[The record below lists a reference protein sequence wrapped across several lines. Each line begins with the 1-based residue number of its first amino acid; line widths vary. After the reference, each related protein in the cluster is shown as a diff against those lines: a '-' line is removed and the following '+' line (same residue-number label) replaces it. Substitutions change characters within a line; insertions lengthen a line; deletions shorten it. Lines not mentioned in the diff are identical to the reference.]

1 MMQVITDMNIQ
12 YEDKELLVVYKPAG
26 LATQSARVTSPDLV
40 SSVTRHLKGAPV
52 YVVHRLDQPVEG
64 LLVLAKTKQAA
75 AGLSKQLQ
83 AGTLNKQYYALV
95 YRGAEELPKEEIL
108 ADYLWK
114 NPQTQK
120 AEIVAQASGKGKQ
133 AKLHYR
139 VMTGKD
145 DIALLDVRIETGRF
159 HQIRAQLSH
168 MGYPIVGD
176 QKYGDR
182 ETNIYFRQTYKLRN
196 QLLHCGEVKFTNVT
210 GGLDYLTGKIFS
222 AFKPDMYKKIEKD
235 LFE

>member
-95 YRGAEELPKEEIL
+95 YRGAEELPKEGIL

-120 AEIVAQASGKGKQ
+120 AEIVAQASDKGKQ

-139 VMTGKD
+139 IMTGKD

-159 HQIRAQLSH
+159 HQIRAQLAH
-168 MGYPIVGD
+168 AGFPILGD
-176 QKYGDR
+176 QKYG
-182 ETNIYFRQTYKLRN
+182 TQTSMERSEELGIKNVSLFAYELT
-196 QLLHCGEVKFTNVT
+196 FTHPK
-210 GGLDYLTGKIFS
+210 TGKQMEFQAKTQNPAIS
-222 AFKPDMYKKIEKD
+222 HLLTTMN
-235 LFE
+235 

>member
-1 MMQVITDMNIQ
+1 MMQAITDMNIQ

-159 HQIRAQLSH
+159 HQIRAQLAH
-168 MGYPIVGD
+168 AGFPILGD
-176 QKYGDR
+176 QKYG
-182 ETNIYFRQTYKLRN
+182 TQTSMERSEELGIKNVSLFAYALT
-196 QLLHCGEVKFTNVT
+196 FTHPK
-210 GGLDYLTGKIFS
+210 TGKQMEFQAKTQNLAIS
-222 AFKPDMYKKIEKD
+222 HLLTTMN
-235 LFE
+235 

>member
-1 MMQVITDMNIQ
+1 MMQAITDMNIQ

-159 HQIRAQLSH
+159 HQIRAQLAH
-168 MGYPIVGD
+168 AGFPILGD
-176 QKYGDR
+176 QKYG
-182 ETNIYFRQTYKLRN
+182 TQTSMERSEELGIKNVSLFAYALT
-196 QLLHCGEVKFTNVT
+196 FTHPK
-210 GGLDYLTGKIFS
+210 TGKQMEFQAKTQNPAI
-222 AFKPDMYKKIEKD
+222 AIY
-235 LFE
+235 

>member
-1 MMQVITDMNIQ
+1 MMQAITDMNIQ
-12 YEDKELLVVYKPAG
+12 YEDQELLVVYKPAG
-26 LATQSARVTSPDLV
+26 LAAQSARVTSPDLV

-95 YRGAEELPKEEIL
+95 YRGAEELPKEGTL
-108 ADYLWK
+108 ADHLWK

-139 VMTGKD
+139 VMTGKE

-159 HQIRAQLSH
+159 HQIRAQLAH
-168 MGYPIVGD
+168 AGFPILGD
-176 QKYGDR
+176 QKYG
-182 ETNIYFRQTYKLRN
+182 TQTSMERSKELGIKNVSLFAYALT
-196 QLLHCGEVKFTNVT
+196 FTHPK
-210 GGLDYLTGKIFS
+210 TGKHMEFQAKTQNPAIS
-222 AFKPDMYKKIEKD
+222 HLLTTMN
-235 LFE
+235 

>member
-1 MMQVITDMNIQ
+1 MMQAITDMNIQ
-12 YEDKELLVVYKPAG
+12 YEDQELLVVYKPAG

-159 HQIRAQLSH
+159 HQIRAQLAH
-168 MGYPIVGD
+168 AGFPILGD
-176 QKYGDR
+176 QKYG
-182 ETNIYFRQTYKLRN
+182 TQTSMERSEELGIKNVSLFAYALT
-196 QLLHCGEVKFTNVT
+196 FTHPK
-210 GGLDYLTGKIFS
+210 TGKQMEFQAKTQNLAIS
-222 AFKPDMYKKIEKD
+222 HLLTTMN
-235 LFE
+235 

>member
-1 MMQVITDMNIQ
+1 MMQAITDMNIQ

-40 SSVTRHLKGAPV
+40 SFVTRHLKGAPV

-95 YRGAEELPKEEIL
+95 YRGAEELPKEGIL

-145 DIALLDVRIETGRF
+145 DIALLDIRIETGRF
-159 HQIRAQLSH
+159 HQIRAQLAH
-168 MGYPIVGD
+168 AGFPILGD
-176 QKYGDR
+176 QKYGTQMSMER
-182 ETNIYFRQTYKLRN
+182 SEELGIKNVSLFAYVLT
-196 QLLHCGEVKFTNVT
+196 FTHPK
-210 GGLDYLTGKIFS
+210 TGKQMEFQAKTQNPAIS
-222 AFKPDMYKKIEKD
+222 HLLTTMN
-235 LFE
+235 

>member
-1 MMQVITDMNIQ
+1 MMQAITDMNIQ
-12 YEDKELLVVYKPAG
+12 YEDKELLVVYKLAG

-95 YRGAEELPKEEIL
+95 YRGAEELPKEGIL

-159 HQIRAQLSH
+159 HQIRAQLAH
-168 MGYPIVGD
+168 AGFPILGD
-176 QKYGDR
+176 LKYG
-182 ETNIYFRQTYKLRN
+182 TQTSMERSEELGIKNVSLFAYALT
-196 QLLHCGEVKFTNVT
+196 FTHPK
-210 GGLDYLTGKIFS
+210 TGKQMEFQAKTQNPAIS
-222 AFKPDMYKKIEKD
+222 HLLTTMN
-235 LFE
+235 

>member
-95 YRGAEELPKEEIL
+95 YRGAEELPKEGIL

-133 AKLHYR
+133 AKLHYC
-139 VMTGKD
+139 VMMGKD

-159 HQIRAQLSH
+159 HQIRAQLAH
-168 MGYPIVGD
+168 AGFPILGD
-176 QKYGDR
+176 QKYG
-182 ETNIYFRQTYKLRN
+182 TQTSMERSEELGIKNVSLFAYALT
-196 QLLHCGEVKFTNVT
+196 FTHPK
-210 GGLDYLTGKIFS
+210 TGKQMEFQAKTQNPAIS
-222 AFKPDMYKKIEKD
+222 HLLTTMN
-235 LFE
+235 

>member
-95 YRGAEELPKEEIL
+95 YRRAEELPKEEIL

-159 HQIRAQLSH
+159 HQIRAQLAH
-168 MGYPIVGD
+168 AGFPILGD
-176 QKYGDR
+176 QKYG
-182 ETNIYFRQTYKLRN
+182 TQTSMERSEELGIKNVSLFAYALT
-196 QLLHCGEVKFTNVT
+196 FTHPK
-210 GGLDYLTGKIFS
+210 TGKQMEFQAKTQNPAIS
-222 AFKPDMYKKIEKD
+222 HLLTTMN
-235 LFE
+235 

>member
-159 HQIRAQLSH
+159 HQIRAQLAH
-168 MGYPIVGD
+168 AGFPILGD
-176 QKYGDR
+176 QKYG
-182 ETNIYFRQTYKLRN
+182 TQTSMERSEELGIK
-196 QLLHCGEVKFTNVT
+196 NV
-210 GGLDYLTGKIFS
+210 S
-222 AFKPDMYKKIEKD
+222 
-235 LFE
+235 LFALSLIHI

>member
-95 YRGAEELPKEEIL
+95 YRGAEELPKEGIL

-114 NPQTQK
+114 NPQTQQ

-159 HQIRAQLSH
+159 HQIRAQLAH
-168 MGYPIVGD
+168 AGFPILGD
-176 QKYGDR
+176 LKYG
-182 ETNIYFRQTYKLRN
+182 TQTSMERSEELGIKNVSLFAYALT
-196 QLLHCGEVKFTNVT
+196 FTHPK
-210 GGLDYLTGKIFS
+210 TGKQMEFQAKTQNPAIS
-222 AFKPDMYKKIEKD
+222 HLLTTMN
-235 LFE
+235 

>member
-1 MMQVITDMNIQ
+1 MMQAITDMNIQ
-12 YEDKELLVVYKPAG
+12 YEDQELLVVYKPAG

-95 YRGAEELPKEEIL
+95 YRGAEELPKEGIL
-108 ADYLWK
+108 ADHLWK

-120 AEIVAQASGKGKQ
+120 AEIVTQASGKGKQ
-133 AKLHYR
+133 AKLQYR
-139 VMTGKD
+139 VLARKD

-159 HQIRAQLSH
+159 HQIRAQLAH
-168 MGYPIVGD
+168 AGFPILGD
-176 QKYGDR
+176 QKYG
-182 ETNIYFRQTYKLRN
+182 TQTSMERSKELGIKNVSLFAYALT
-196 QLLHCGEVKFTNVT
+196 FTHPK
-210 GGLDYLTGKIFS
+210 TGKHMEFQAKTQNPAIS
-222 AFKPDMYKKIEKD
+222 HLLTTMN
-235 LFE
+235 

>member
-1 MMQVITDMNIQ
+1 MMQAITDMNIQ
-12 YEDKELLVVYKPAG
+12 YEDKELLVVYTPAG

-95 YRGAEELPKEEIL
+95 YRGAEELPKELIL
-108 ADYLWK
+108 AYYLWK

-133 AKLHYR
+133 AKLHYS

-159 HQIRAQLSH
+159 HQIRAQLAH
-168 MGYPIVGD
+168 ARFPILGD
-176 QKYGDR
+176 QKYG
-182 ETNIYFRQTYKLRN
+182 TQTSMERSEELGIKNVSLFAYALT
-196 QLLHCGEVKFTNVT
+196 FTHPK
-210 GGLDYLTGKIFS
+210 TGKQMEFQAKTQNPAIS
-222 AFKPDMYKKIEKD
+222 HLLTTMN
-235 LFE
+235 

>member
-52 YVVHRLDQPVEG
+52 YVVHRLDQPVRG
-64 LLVLAKTKQAA
+64 VMVFAKTKQAA

-95 YRGAEELPKEEIL
+95 YRGAEELPKEGIL

-159 HQIRAQLSH
+159 HQIRAQLAH
-168 MGYPIVGD
+168 AGFPILGD
-176 QKYGDR
+176 QKYG
-182 ETNIYFRQTYKLRN
+182 TQTSMERSEELGIKNVSLFAYALT
-196 QLLHCGEVKFTNVT
+196 FTHPK
-210 GGLDYLTGKIFS
+210 TGKQMEFQAKTQNLAIS
-222 AFKPDMYKKIEKD
+222 HLLTTMN
-235 LFE
+235 

>member
-1 MMQVITDMNIQ
+1 MMQAITDMNIQ

-83 AGTLNKQYYALV
+83 AGTLNKQYCALV
-95 YRGAEELPKEEIL
+95 YRGAEELPKEGIL
-108 ADYLWK
+108 ADHLWK

-133 AKLHYR
+133 AKLRYR
-139 VMTGKD
+139 VLVRKD
-145 DIALLDVRIETGRF
+145 DTALLDVRIETGRF
-159 HQIRAQLSH
+159 HQIRAQLAH
-168 MGYPIVGD
+168 AGFPILGD
-176 QKYGDR
+176 QKYGTQR
-182 ETNIYFRQTYKLRN
+182 SMERSKELGIKNVSLFAYALT
-196 QLLHCGEVKFTNVT
+196 FTHPK
-210 GGLDYLTGKIFS
+210 TGKQMEFQAKTQNPAIS
-222 AFKPDMYKKIEKD
+222 HLLTTMN
-235 LFE
+235 

>member
-159 HQIRAQLSH
+159 HQIRAQLAH
-168 MGYPIVGD
+168 AGFPILGD
-176 QKYGDR
+176 QKYG
-182 ETNIYFRQTYKLRN
+182 TQTSMERSEELGIKNVSLFAYALT
-196 QLLHCGEVKFTNVT
+196 FTHPK
-210 GGLDYLTGKIFS
+210 TGKQMEFHAKTQNPAIS
-222 AFKPDMYKKIEKD
+222 HLLTTMN
-235 LFE
+235 

>member
-1 MMQVITDMNIQ
+1 MMQAITDMNIQ

-159 HQIRAQLSH
+159 HQIWAQLAH
-168 MGYPIVGD
+168 AGFPILGD
-176 QKYGDR
+176 QKYG
-182 ETNIYFRQTYKLRN
+182 TQTSMERSEELGIKNVSLFAYALT
-196 QLLHCGEVKFTNVT
+196 FTHPK
-210 GGLDYLTGKIFS
+210 TGKQMEFQAKTQNPAIS
-222 AFKPDMYKKIEKD
+222 HLLTTMN
-235 LFE
+235 

>member
-1 MMQVITDMNIQ
+1 MMQAITDMNIQ

-95 YRGAEELPKEEIL
+95 YRGAEELPKEGIL

-159 HQIRAQLSH
+159 HQIRAQLAH
-168 MGYPIVGD
+168 AGFPILGD
-176 QKYGDR
+176 QKYG
-182 ETNIYFRQTYKLRN
+182 TQTSMERSEELGIKNVSLFAYVLT
-196 QLLHCGEVKFTNVT
+196 FTHPK
-210 GGLDYLTGKIFS
+210 TGKQMEFQAKTQNLAIS
-222 AFKPDMYKKIEKD
+222 HLLTTMN
-235 LFE
+235 

>member
-26 LATQSARVTSPDLV
+26 LATQSARVTSPDLA

-95 YRGAEELPKEEIL
+95 YRGAEELPKEGIL

-159 HQIRAQLSH
+159 HQIRAQLAH
-168 MGYPIVGD
+168 AGFPILGD
-176 QKYGDR
+176 QKYG
-182 ETNIYFRQTYKLRN
+182 TQTSMERSEELGIKNVSLFAYALTFTHPKIGKQMEFQAKTQN
-196 QLLHCGEVKFTNVT
+196 PAISHLLTTMN
-210 GGLDYLTGKIFS
+210 
-222 AFKPDMYKKIEKD
+222 
-235 LFE
+235 

>member
-1 MMQVITDMNIQ
+1 MMQAITDMNIQ

-95 YRGAEELPKEEIL
+95 YRGAEELPKEGIL

-159 HQIRAQLSH
+159 HQIRAQLAH
-168 MGYPIVGD
+168 AGFPILGD
-176 QKYGDR
+176 QKYGTQTSMER
-182 ETNIYFRQTYKLRN
+182 SEELGIKNVSLFAYALTFTHPKPGNKWNFRQKR
-196 QLLHCGEVKFTNVT
+196 
-210 GGLDYLTGKIFS
+210 KIRRS
-222 AFKPDMYKKIEKD
+222 AIY
-235 LFE
+235 

>member
-1 MMQVITDMNIQ
+1 MMQAITDMNIQ
-12 YEDKELLVVYKPAG
+12 YEDKELLVIYKPAG

-40 SSVTRHLKGAPV
+40 SSVMRHLKGAPV

-159 HQIRAQLSH
+159 HQIRAQLAH
-168 MGYPIVGD
+168 AGFPILGD
-176 QKYGDR
+176 QKYG
-182 ETNIYFRQTYKLRN
+182 TQTSMERSEEL
-196 QLLHCGEVKFTNVT
+196 G
-210 GGLDYLTGKIFS
+210 I
-222 AFKPDMYKKIEKD
+222 
-235 LFE
+235 

>member
-95 YRGAEELPKEEIL
+95 YRGAEEIPKEEIL

-159 HQIRAQLSH
+159 HQIRAQLAH
-168 MGYPIVGD
+168 AGFPILGD
-176 QKYGDR
+176 QKYG
-182 ETNIYFRQTYKLRN
+182 TQTSMERSEELGIKNVSLFAYALT
-196 QLLHCGEVKFTNVT
+196 FTHPK
-210 GGLDYLTGKIFS
+210 TGKQMEFQAKTQNPAIS
-222 AFKPDMYKKIEKD
+222 HLLTTMN
-235 LFE
+235 

>member
-64 LLVLAKTKQAA
+64 LLVLAKIKQAA

-95 YRGAEELPKEEIL
+95 YRGAEELPKEGIL

-159 HQIRAQLSH
+159 HQIRAQLAH
-168 MGYPIVGD
+168 AGFPILGD
-176 QKYGDR
+176 QKYG
-182 ETNIYFRQTYKLRN
+182 TQTSMERSEELGIKNVSLFAYALT
-196 QLLHCGEVKFTNVT
+196 FTHPK
-210 GGLDYLTGKIFS
+210 TGKQMEFQAKTQNLAIS
-222 AFKPDMYKKIEKD
+222 HLLTTMN
-235 LFE
+235 

>member
-1 MMQVITDMNIQ
+1 MMQAITDMNIQ

-83 AGTLNKQYYALV
+83 AGTLNKQYCALV
-95 YRGAEELPKEEIL
+95 YRGAEELPKEGIL

-145 DIALLDVRIETGRF
+145 DIALLDVRIESGRF
-159 HQIRAQLSH
+159 HQIRAQLAH
-168 MGYPIVGD
+168 AGFPILGD
-176 QKYGDR
+176 QKYG
-182 ETNIYFRQTYKLRN
+182 TQTSMERSEELGIKNVSLFAYALT
-196 QLLHCGEVKFTNVT
+196 FTHPK
-210 GGLDYLTGKIFS
+210 TGKQMEFQAKTQNLAIS
-222 AFKPDMYKKIEKD
+222 HLLTTMN
-235 LFE
+235 

>member
-1 MMQVITDMNIQ
+1 MMQAITDMNIQ
-12 YEDKELLVVYKPAG
+12 YEDKELLVIYKPAG

-40 SSVTRHLKGAPV
+40 SSVMRHLKGAPV

-64 LLVLAKTKQAA
+64 LLVLAKTKQE
-75 AGLSKQLQ
+75 

-159 HQIRAQLSH
+159 HQIRAQLAH
-168 MGYPIVGD
+168 AGFPILGD
-176 QKYGDR
+176 QKYG
-182 ETNIYFRQTYKLRN
+182 TQTSMERSEELGIKNVSLFAYALT
-196 QLLHCGEVKFTNVT
+196 FTHPK
-210 GGLDYLTGKIFS
+210 TGKQMEFQAKTQNPAIS
-222 AFKPDMYKKIEKD
+222 HLLTTMN
-235 LFE
+235 

>member
-26 LATQSARVTSPDLV
+26 LAIQSARVTSPDLV

-95 YRGAEELPKEEIL
+95 YRGTEELPKEGIL

-159 HQIRAQLSH
+159 HQIRAQLAH
-168 MGYPIVGD
+168 AGFPILGD
-176 QKYGDR
+176 QKYG
-182 ETNIYFRQTYKLRN
+182 TQTSMERSEELGIKNVSLFAYALT
-196 QLLHCGEVKFTNVT
+196 FTHPK
-210 GGLDYLTGKIFS
+210 TGKQMEFQAKTQNPAIS
-222 AFKPDMYKKIEKD
+222 HLLTTMN
-235 LFE
+235 

>member
-1 MMQVITDMNIQ
+1 MMQAITDMNIQ
-12 YEDKELLVVYKPAG
+12 YEDKELLVIYKPAG

-40 SSVTRHLKGAPV
+40 SSVMRHLKGAPV

-159 HQIRAQLSH
+159 HQIRAQLAH
-168 MGYPIVGD
+168 AGFPILGD
-176 QKYGDR
+176 QKYG
-182 ETNIYFRQTYKLRN
+182 TQTSMERSEELGIK
-196 QLLHCGEVKFTNVT
+196 NVSLFAYALT
-210 GGLDYLTGKIFS
+210 FMHPKTGKQMEFQAKTQNPAIS
-222 AFKPDMYKKIEKD
+222 HLLTTMN
-235 LFE
+235 

>member
-95 YRGAEELPKEEIL
+95 YRGTEELPKEGIL

-159 HQIRAQLSH
+159 HQIRAQLAH
-168 MGYPIVGD
+168 AGFPILGD
-176 QKYGDR
+176 QKYG
-182 ETNIYFRQTYKLRN
+182 TQTSMERSEELGIKNVSLFAYALT
-196 QLLHCGEVKFTNVT
+196 FTHPK
-210 GGLDYLTGKIFS
+210 TGKQMEFQAKTQNLAIS
-222 AFKPDMYKKIEKD
+222 HLLTTMN
-235 LFE
+235 

>member
-1 MMQVITDMNIQ
+1 MMQAITDMNIQ

-40 SSVTRHLKGAPV
+40 SSVMRHLKGAPV

-159 HQIRAQLSH
+159 HQIRAQLAH
-168 MGYPIVGD
+168 AGFPILGD
-176 QKYGDR
+176 QKYG
-182 ETNIYFRQTYKLRN
+182 TQTSMERSEELGIKNVSLFAYALT
-196 QLLHCGEVKFTNVT
+196 FTHPK
-210 GGLDYLTGKIFS
+210 TGKQMEFQAKTQNPAIS
-222 AFKPDMYKKIEKD
+222 HLLTTMN
-235 LFE
+235 

>member
-1 MMQVITDMNIQ
+1 MMQAITDMNIQ

-95 YRGAEELPKEEIL
+95 YRGAEELPKEGIL

-139 VMTGKD
+139 VMMGKD

-159 HQIRAQLSH
+159 HQIRAQLAH
-168 MGYPIVGD
+168 AGFPILGD
-176 QKYGDR
+176 QKYG
-182 ETNIYFRQTYKLRN
+182 TQTSMERSEELGIKNVSLFAYALT
-196 QLLHCGEVKFTNVT
+196 FTHPK
-210 GGLDYLTGKIFS
+210 TGKQMEFQAKTQNLAIS
-222 AFKPDMYKKIEKD
+222 HLLTTMN
-235 LFE
+235 

>member
-95 YRGAEELPKEEIL
+95 YRGAEEIPKEGIL

-159 HQIRAQLSH
+159 HQIRAQLAH
-168 MGYPIVGD
+168 AGFPILGD
-176 QKYGDR
+176 QKYG
-182 ETNIYFRQTYKLRN
+182 TQTSMERSEELGIKNVSLFAYALT
-196 QLLHCGEVKFTNVT
+196 FTHPK
-210 GGLDYLTGKIFS
+210 TGKQMEFQAKTQNLAIS
-222 AFKPDMYKKIEKD
+222 HLLTTMN
-235 LFE
+235 

>member
-95 YRGAEELPKEEIL
+95 YRGAEELPKEGIL

-159 HQIRAQLSH
+159 HQIRAQLAH
-168 MGYPIVGD
+168 AGFPILGD
-176 QKYGDR
+176 QKYG
-182 ETNIYFRQTYKLRN
+182 TQTSMERSEELGIKKVSLFAYALT
-196 QLLHCGEVKFTNVT
+196 FTHPK
-210 GGLDYLTGKIFS
+210 TGKQMEFQAKTQNLAIS
-222 AFKPDMYKKIEKD
+222 HLLTTMN
-235 LFE
+235 

>member
-52 YVVHRLDQPVEG
+52 YVVHRRDQPVEG

-159 HQIRAQLSH
+159 HQIRAQLAH
-168 MGYPIVGD
+168 AGFPILGD
-176 QKYGDR
+176 QKYG
-182 ETNIYFRQTYKLRN
+182 TQTSMERSEELGIKNVSLFAYALT
-196 QLLHCGEVKFTNVT
+196 FTHPK
-210 GGLDYLTGKIFS
+210 TGKQMEFQAKTQNPAIS
-222 AFKPDMYKKIEKD
+222 HLLTTMN
-235 LFE
+235 